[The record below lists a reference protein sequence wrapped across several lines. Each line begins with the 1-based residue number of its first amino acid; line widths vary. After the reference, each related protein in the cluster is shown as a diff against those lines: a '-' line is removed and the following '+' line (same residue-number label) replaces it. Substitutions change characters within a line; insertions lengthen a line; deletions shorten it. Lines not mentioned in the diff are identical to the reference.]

1 MTGEYYNKAFKKLEH
16 RLNKYIKEY
25 KLRIKDKDEREIE
38 EEVFDEST
46 LKTLYI
52 LSNQNIIYEFYGVVA
67 TGKESRI
74 YAGKSGDGE
83 PIAIKIFLI
92 HTSEFRRGRL
102 KYIMGDERFEGLSRA
117 PHKLIYVWAQKE
129 YKNLL
134 KASKAK
140 VYVPRPIACLN
151 NVLVMEFIG
160 DDFKPAP
167 LLRELREV
175 SGYMLYQVLRQAM
188 LLYRK
193 AELIHTDLSEYNIF
207 YYKRKPVLFD
217 FGQAVLKTHPQADA
231 FLVRDIG
238 NILNFFRGRGVDVD
252 ISIEEAIEYVKG
264 G

>member
-1 MTGEYYNKAFKKLEH
+1 MTGEYSEKAFKKLDYKID
-16 RLNKYIKEY
+16 KYIREY
-25 KLRIKDKDEREIE
+25 KLRIKDEDEREIE
-38 EEVFDEST
+38 EEVFDENT

-52 LSNQNIIYEFYGVVA
+52 LSNQDIIDEFYGVVA

-74 YAGKSGDGE
+74 YAGKSGDGT

-102 KYIMGDERFEGLSRA
+102 KYIMGDKRFEGLARA

-129 YKNLL
+129 YKNLI
-134 KASKAK
+134 KAFNSG

-160 DDFKPAP
+160 DDFRPAP

-175 SGYMLYQVLRQAM
+175 SGYMLYQILRQVM
-188 LLYRK
+188 ILYTR
-193 AELIHTDLSEYNIF
+193 AELIHTDLSEYNVF
-207 YYKRKPVLFD
+207 YYKRKPILFD
-217 FGQAVLKTHPQADA
+217 FGQAVLKTHPQAEV
-231 FLVRDIG
+231 FLARDIG
-238 NILNFFRGRGVDVD
+238 NILNFFIGRGVNVE
-252 ISIEEAIEYVKG
+252 ISLEEAIEYVKG